1 MEFTKSKALQAF
13 LREKGIEKYED
24 LLDILPRTYMD
35 LHPTELIEFKDKQK
49 VVVEGKLVSTPTMVK
64 HQKLTIIRFCFVSNQ
79 NQFYNIVAYN
89 RPYLMKQLKLGKIMS
104 LLERMITRN
113 ESLIWFL

>member
-64 HQKLTIIRFCFVSNQ
+64 HQN
-79 NQFYNIVAYN
+79 
-89 RPYLMKQLKLGKIMS
+89 
-104 LLERMITRN
+104 
-113 ESLIWFL
+113 